1 MLPGGLSTAILLK
14 LPGEAAPSWAIFDPS
29 WYVRAYSAVCGTLGD
44 TSPTAL
50 LSFYLQVGQ
59 GQGHSPNRYFDET
72 WYRMTHQ
79 GIVRGVQDAKYL
91 SGFDH
96 YCRVGYRTFAPH
108 WLFSEQYYRDQNPEV
123 ADEIL
128 DAADVANG
136 YDHFLRWGAQECRR
150 AHPFFDPDIYRAGL
164 DPDAARVSVQAGPFH
179 HFLDRIESGRYE
191 LRTSQ
196 YIDPAWYLLRYPE
209 VASAIEKGAWR
220 CALHHYLANDTPTR
234 FDPSPEFS
242 EAHYLR
248 RYPDVATAVQR
259 GAFRNGYAHFI
270 KIGSAEGRLA
280 EAASEPAPG
289 ESETSTGKQ
298 APALPMEQSPVASE
312 RSQAGAEAPAKHP
325 ANAVPLAERNTNEL
339 IERLDVKTSSDNTV
353 PLPDKYQGTLDLCT
367 STRLGGWGVKN
378 GMPAELDVL
387 VNDRTIARIRCRWR
401 RPDLVP
407 HGLPI
412 NAGFEFVFDAPIAP
426 FEKVSVRFAGGPELT
441 NSPNRPL
448 RIETSGTKRTD
459 EGCVVLV
466 LGMEQSG
473 AAFCAN
479 LLSLIGVY
487 FGAGDPSTSDDGR
500 SRWTSAD
507 LLAFHDRLLS
517 ALKIAQCDL
526 DEVPDL
532 PTESWAEDAVRVIRE
547 EMVEWMRA
555 QLIRN
560 RHFGFHDPRAVWLLP
575 IWDEI
580 CAELGVEVRYMLC
593 VREPAQVA
601 QSVDAL
607 GLLDLRRGEYRWMVH
622 TAQLVSNLGDRQVC
636 IVPHRGWQQS
646 GDNGNM
652 LRITAA
658 LGLER
663 MAENSLVAQLTKQTF
678 DLGLWEVMDQP
689 AATAGSIA
697 QDLYDRIVGCAPA
710 GCLDQSVRSVAGDI
724 IAFVAFV
731 QPMLPTFGRG
741 PVRSASG
748 ATTMSGPARIS
759 TSQTQLAEGL
769 VSTIRHYSD
778 ALQIVLSQIGE
789 RAQAPAAPAC
799 TQTEAV
805 EHAQCD
811 IPVKT
816 IDAGRAGDLDAQ
828 MILKERLVQQ
838 NGLLKGFQL
847 YSSLVVLP
855 ELSEI
860 VQMPLLNLWTIA
872 AKEASVFDD
881 VSMPSKPAPS
891 TNRRKQRSL
900 LSGHGSIRLACLN
913 GVKVRGR
920 SALIEFSGTMLYDF
934 EPDVFP
940 PYDWVTADPGVFH
953 ATPESVHAILPN
965 SEANVLELDE
975 AFHLVGPNSG
985 NLRRWTWE
993 YLPKLVTAS
1002 ISDAVARVPVLVDA
1016 GLGTTQRQML
1026 RLLLAD
1032 DQEIVRLHDFDT
1044 ACVDRLW
1051 CASTPIYM
1059 PPLLHRNAHVKW
1071 DHPTSPPAPLLATL
1085 QEMVRRIEPRIPKTN
1100 CERLYLATPAA
1111 GAGRMV
1117 NGNIIEGVA
1126 QARGF
1131 SIVRPEELDFVELA
1145 ALLQHARH
1153 IVGPESPALWLSFFA
1168 RPGAKVCVL
1177 NHPDNASLALLLG
1190 SLAALGID
1198 ATVLAGTS
1206 CYVHAGDPQ
1215 LSEYE
1220 MDEIAFARFVH
1231 SWLRDDAR

>member
-1 MLPGGLSTAILLK
+1 
-14 LPGEAAPSWAIFDPS
+14 
-29 WYVRAYSAVCGTLGD
+29 VRAYSAVFGTLGD

-50 LSFYLQVGQ
+50 LSFYLQDGQ

-72 WYRMTHQ
+72 WYRMAYPDV
-79 GIVRGVQDAKYL
+79 VRAVQDAEYL

-96 YCRVGYRTFAPH
+96 YCRLGHRTLAPH
-108 WLFSEQYYRDQNPEV
+108 WLFSEQYYRDQNPDLT
-123 ADEIL
+123 DEIF
-128 DAADVANG
+128 DAANVANG
-136 YDHFLRWGAQECRR
+136 YDHFLRGGAQECRR
-150 AHPFFDPDIYRAGL
+150 AHPFFEPDIYQAGL
-164 DPDAARVSVQAGPFH
+164 DPDASWVSVRAGPFH
-179 HFLDRIESGRYE
+179 HFLDRIETGRYE

-209 VASAIEKGAWR
+209 VASAIERGAWR

-242 EAHYLR
+242 EAHYFR
-248 RYPDVATAVQR
+248 RYPDIAAAVQR
-259 GAFRNGYAHFI
+259 GSYRNGYAHFI
-270 KIGSAEGRLA
+270 HTGLAEGRLA
-280 EAASEPAPG
+280 QAASEPAPG
-289 ESETSTGKQ
+289 ESETSTANH
-298 APALPMEQSPVASE
+298 APALPMEQSPVTSE
-312 RSQAGAEAPAKHP
+312 GSQAGAEAPAKHP

-339 IERLDVKTSSDNTV
+339 TERLEVTTSSDNTV
-353 PLPDKYQGTLDLCT
+353 PLPDEYEGYLDLCT
-367 STRLGGWGVKN
+367 STRLRGWGVKN
-378 GMPAELDVL
+378 GMPAAVDVL
-387 VNDRTIARIRCRWR
+387 VNDRTIARIGCRWR
-401 RPDLVP
+401 RPDLVA

-426 FEKVSVRFAGGPELT
+426 FDTVSVRFAGGPELT

-459 EGCVVLV
+459 EGCVVVV

-479 LLSLIGVY
+479 LLGLLGVH

-526 DEVPDL
+526 DEIPDL
-532 PTESWAEDAVRVIRE
+532 PTESWAEDPVRVIRE
-547 EMVEWMRA
+547 EMVAWMRA

-601 QSVDAL
+601 QSVEAL

-622 TAQLVSNLGDRQVC
+622 TAQLVHNLGDRQVC

-646 GDNGNM
+646 EDNANM
-652 LRITAA
+652 PRITAT

-663 MAENSLVAQLTKQTF
+663 MAENSLVAQLIKQTF
-678 DLGLWEVMDQP
+678 DLGLWESPDQP
-689 AATAGSIA
+689 AATAGSIT

-724 IAFVAFV
+724 IAFAAFV

-741 PVRSASG
+741 RVRSGSG
-748 ATTMSGPARIS
+748 ATTTSGPARIS

-769 VSTIRHYSD
+769 VSTIRRYSD
-778 ALQIVLSQIGE
+778 ALQTVLSQIGE
-789 RAQAPAAPAC
+789 GAQAPAASAC

-805 EHAQCD
+805 VHAQCD
-811 IPVKT
+811 IPVET
-816 IDAGRAGDLDAQ
+816 IDAGRAGDLHAQ
-828 MILKERLVQQ
+828 LILKERLVQEY
-838 NGLLKGFQL
+838 GLLKGFQL
-847 YSSLVVLP
+847 YTSLVVLP
-855 ELSEI
+855 EVSEI

-872 AKEASVFDD
+872 AKEASVFQD
-881 VSMPSKPAPS
+881 VSIPSKPAPS
-891 TNRRKQRSL
+891 TNRRKQRSPL
-900 LSGHGSIRLACLN
+900 RGHGSIRLACLN

-920 SALIEFSGTMLYDF
+920 SGLIEFSGTMLHDF
-934 EPDVFP
+934 EPDVAP
-940 PYDWVTADPGVFH
+940 LYDWVTADPGVFH
-953 ATPESVHAILPN
+953 ATSESVHAILPK

-975 AFHLVGPNSG
+975 AFHLVGPRSG

-993 YLPKLVTAS
+993 YLPKLVAGS
-1002 ISDAVARVPVLVDA
+1002 ISGALARVPVLVDG
-1016 GLGTTQRQML
+1016 GLGMTQRQML
-1026 RLLLAD
+1026 QLLLAD
-1032 DQEIVRLHDFDT
+1032 DQEIVPLHDYDT
-1044 ACVDRLW
+1044 ACVARLW
-1051 CASTPIYM
+1051 CASAPIYM
-1059 PPLLHRNAHVKW
+1059 APLERRNAHVEW

-1100 CERLYLATPAA
+1100 CERLYLAAPAA
-1111 GAGRMV
+1111 GAGRMA
-1117 NGNIIEGVA
+1117 NGHIIEAVA

-1145 ALLQHARH
+1145 ALLRHARH

-1168 RPGAKVCVL
+1168 KPGAKVCVL
-1177 NHPDNASLALLLG
+1177 NHPDNAGLALLLG
-1190 SLAALGID
+1190 SLADLGID

-1206 CYVHAGDPQ
+1206 CYVDAGDPQ

-1231 SWLRDDAR
+1231 GWLRDDTR

>member
-1 MLPGGLSTAILLK
+1 MLPAGLPAAKLLK
-14 LPGEAAPSWAIFDPS
+14 LPGDDSPSWAIFDPS

-72 WYRMTHQ
+72 WYRMAYPD
-79 GIVRGVQDAKYL
+79 VVWGVQDAFFL

-96 YCRVGYRTFAPH
+96 YCRFGQRARAPH
-108 WLFSEQYYRDQNPEV
+108 WLFSEEYYRDQNPDLT
-123 ADEIL
+123 DEIL
-128 DAADVANG
+128 DAANVANG
-136 YDHFLRWGAQECRR
+136 YDHFLRWGAQDCRR
-150 AHPFFDPDIYRAGL
+150 AHPFFDPVIYQAGL

-179 HFLDRIESGRYE
+179 HFLDRIENGRYE

-209 VASAIEKGAWR
+209 VASAIESGAWR

-248 RYPDVATAVQR
+248 RYPDVAASVQR
-259 GAFRNGYAHFI
+259 GDYRNGYAHFI
-270 KIGSAEGRLA
+270 LTGLAEGRLA
-280 EAASEPAPG
+280 EAASESAPG
-289 ESETSTGKQ
+289 EPETSTGKQ
-298 APALPMEQSPVASE
+298 APALPLE
-312 RSQAGAEAPAKHP
+312 
-325 ANAVPLAERNTNEL
+325 
-339 IERLDVKTSSDNTV
+339 VKTSSDNAA
-353 PLPDKYQGTLDLCT
+353 PLPDAYLGTLDLCT
-367 STRLGGWGVKN
+367 TTRLRGWGVKN

-401 RPDLVP
+401 RPDLVAP
-407 HGLPI
+407 GLPI

-426 FEKVSVRFAGGPELT
+426 FDKVSVRFADGPELT
-441 NSPNRPL
+441 NSPNKPL
-448 RIETSGTKRTD
+448 RIETADTERTD
-459 EGCVVLV
+459 EGCVVVV

-479 LLSLIGVY
+479 LLGLLGVH

-500 SRWTSAD
+500 SRWASAD

-517 ALKIAQCDL
+517 ALNVAECDL
-526 DEVPDL
+526 DEIPDL
-532 PTESWAEDAVRVIRE
+532 PTESWAEESMRVIRG
-547 EMVEWMRA
+547 EMVEWLRT

-560 RHFGFHDPRAVWLLP
+560 RRFGFHDPKAVWLLP

-601 QSVDAL
+601 QSVEAL

-636 IVPHRGWQQS
+636 IVPHGGWEES
-646 GDNGNM
+646 GDNANM
-652 LRITAA
+652 LSITAT

-663 MAENSLVAQLTKQTF
+663 LAENPLVAQLTKQTF
-678 DLGLWEVMDQP
+678 DLGLWENADQP
-689 AATAGSIA
+689 SATAGRFA
-697 QDLYDRIVGCAPA
+697 QALYDRIVDCAPA

-731 QPMLPTFGRG
+731 QPMLPTFGR
-741 PVRSASG
+741 VRSASG
-748 ATTMSGPARIS
+748 ATTPSGPARIS
-759 TSQTQLAEGL
+759 TSQTQLANGL

-778 ALQIVLSQIGE
+778 ALQIALSQIGE
-789 RAQAPAAPAC
+789 RAQASAAPAS

-805 EHAQCD
+805 ELAQCD
-811 IPVKT
+811 IPVQT

-828 MILKERLVQQ
+828 LILKERLVEQY
-838 NGLLKGFQL
+838 GLLKGFQL

-855 ELSEI
+855 VVSEI

-872 AKEASVFDD
+872 AKEASVFQDG
-881 VSMPSKPAPS
+881 S
-891 TNRRKQRSL
+891 TRV
-900 LSGHGSIRLACLN
+900 ACLN
-913 GVKVRGR
+913 GVRVRGL
-920 SALIEFSGTMLYDF
+920 SALIEFNGTMLHDF
-934 EPDVFP
+934 EEDVAP
-940 PYDWVTADPGVFH
+940 LYDWVTADPGVFH
-953 ATPESVHAILPN
+953 ATSESVHAILPK
-965 SEANVLELDE
+965 SDANVLEMDE
-975 AFHLVGPNSG
+975 AFHLVGPGSG
-985 NLRRWTWE
+985 NFRRWTWE
-993 YLPKLVTAS
+993 YLPKLVAGS
-1002 ISDAVARVPVLVDA
+1002 ISDALARVPVLVDG
-1016 GLGTTQRQML
+1016 GLGKIERQML
-1026 RLLLAD
+1026 QLLLAD
-1032 DQEIVRLHDFDT
+1032 DQEIVPLHDYDT
-1044 ACVDRLW
+1044 ACVARLW
-1051 CASTPIYM
+1051 CASAPIYM
-1059 PPLLHRNAHVKW
+1059 PPLEHRNAEVKW

-1100 CERLYLATPAA
+1100 CERLYLAAPAA
-1111 GAGRMV
+1111 GAGRMA
-1117 NGNIIEGVA
+1117 NGHIIEAVA

-1131 SIVRPEELDFVELA
+1131 SIVRPGGLEFVELA
-1145 ALLQHARH
+1145 ALLRHARH

-1177 NHPDNASLALLLG
+1177 NRPDNPGLALLLG

-1206 CYVHAGDPQ
+1206 CYVGAWDPQ

-1220 MDEIAFARFVH
+1220 IDEIAFARFVH
-1231 SWLRDDAR
+1231 SWLRDGAR